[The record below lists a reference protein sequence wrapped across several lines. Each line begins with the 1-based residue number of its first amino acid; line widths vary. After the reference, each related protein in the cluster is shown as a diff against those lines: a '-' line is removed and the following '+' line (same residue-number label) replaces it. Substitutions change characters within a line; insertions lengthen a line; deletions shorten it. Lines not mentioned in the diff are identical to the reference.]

1 MEVRTLGIDL
11 GKSTFHVIG
20 LNDRG
25 KVVVRKCFSRRQLLL
40 FTANLRCC
48 LIGMEACCGAH
59 RLGASLT
66 EQGHHVRLIPA
77 QFVKPFVKGNKNDY
91 LDAEAIAEAVQRP
104 RMRFV
109 PLKTDDQLDLQ
120 ALHRVRDRLISRRTS
135 VINQLRAF
143 LLERGITYRKGRAYL
158 KRQMAA
164 ILEDAETNLTPRMR
178 YLLDRLWQEWKSVEL
193 EIEELSE
200 QIEAIA
206 QQDAACQRLLTVP
219 GVGPLVS
226 TAMIAAVGNG
236 SAFRKGREFAAWL
249 GLVPKQ
255 HSTGG
260 KSRLLGISNA
270 AIPICEGSSS
280 TVHAR
285 RFYT

>member
-1 MEVRTLGIDL
+1 
-11 GKSTFHVIG
+11 
-20 LNDRG
+20 
-25 KVVVRKCFSRRQLLL
+25 
-40 FTANLRCC
+40 
-48 LIGMEACCGAH
+48 
-59 RLGASLT
+59 
-66 EQGHHVRLIPA
+66 
-77 QFVKPFVKGNKNDY
+77 
-91 LDAEAIAEAVQRP
+91 
-104 RMRFV
+104 MRFV
-109 PLKTDDQLDLQ
+109 PLKTNDQLDLQ

-193 EIEELSE
+193 EIEEMSG
-200 QIEAIA
+200 QIELIA

-236 SAFRKGREFAAWL
+236 SAFRKGREFSAWL

-260 KSRLLGISNA
+260 KSRLLGISKRGNPYLRRLFIHGA
-270 AIPICEGSSS
+270 RSAFLHLNRKNHRIGSWMNQVEARTHRNVAIVALTNKLARIAWAVLAKGDLYCAMPTFAEG
-280 TVHAR
+280 
-285 RFYT
+285 